1 MIRLCN
7 ACKKEFDEYIEGAYY
22 LSASGVIL
30 YFCSDECAKN
40 YFNKQTRV

>member
-1 MIRLCN
+1 MIRPCN
-7 ACKKEFDEYIEGAYY
+7 YCKKEFDEYIEGAYY

-40 YFNKQTRV
+40 YFNK